1 MHSTDNEGK
10 STVTERFIRTLKIK
24 IYKYWT
30 SVSKSAHIHKKDD
43 IVNKYNN
50 TYRITIKIR
59 PADVKS
65 STYIHFYSENDKEGP
80 KFKIKD
86 HVIISKY
93 KNCKQLFSKLV

>member
-1 MHSTDNEGK
+1 MYSTDNEGK
-10 STVTERFIRTLKIK
+10 STVTERFIR
-24 IYKYWT
+24 KYWT